1 MEQKTFNAFVCL
13 LSSALGAKPE
23 DIINWIQHMSQGF
36 SPGNGN
42 MAEYMSMV
50 LAPFNPKIFILVDD
64 KRKTFVVGG
73 PGTVPKQQN
82 YKVEFGPELTTIGKW
97 FHLFSSYIGEDLV
110 IPRSVISIDEG
121 ALEFMDYKRLSI
133 ETRLLELPHC
143 ICCGC
148 RKLTDVRLP
157 DTIEIIGHSAFR
169 FCSNLADINIP
180 ASVHTIEALAFQDC
194 TSLPEKTKAKIL
206 EIGGP
211 EAFGEKGKEPA
222 PQNN

>member
-23 DIINWIQHMSQGF
+23 DIINWIQHMSHGF
-36 SPGNGN
+36 SPRNGN
-42 MAEYMSMV
+42 MAEYMSIV
-50 LAPFNPKIFILVDD
+50 LAPFKPNLFILADD
-64 KRKTFVVGG
+64 KRKTFVIGG
-73 PGTVPKQQN
+73 PGTGPKQQS
-82 YKVEFGPELTTIGKW
+82 YKVEFAPELTTIAKW

-110 IPRSVISIDEG
+110 IPRSVISIKEG
-121 ALEFMDYKRLSI
+121 ALEFMDFKRLII
-133 ETRLLELPHC
+133 EARLLELPRS

-148 RKLTDVRLP
+148 SKLTKVRLP
-157 DTIEIIGHSAFR
+157 DTIENIGFSAFR
-169 FCSNLADINIP
+169 FCDHLADINIP
-180 ASVHTIEALAFQDC
+180 DSVHTIEALAFQDC